1 MRVFNKISIKNKLRI
16 IIILTS
22 TVVIFLASIAF
33 VASDLFTFRQQMV
46 KDLSVF
52 ADLVSINSSAG
63 IIFENRRTIEENIAG
78 LKANK
83 NIIVVHIFTKNG
95 DRFVS
100 YFKQGY
106 LNNSEYDFTTITEYY
121 IQHNI
126 VPNQKH
132 YDFHRNKLEFIQ
144 PIIFKNDMIGTIYI
158 VSDLKVFKEHLFRS
172 GGIVIIVILVSL
184 LLAFILASKFQR
196 IITTPFYSLLTT
208 MQLVSQ
214 NKDYSL
220 RVDKIVDDEWGHLVN
235 KFNDMLTHIETNSIK
250 LNQYREHL
258 EDMVEQRTA
267 ELQQRTNEL
276 AKAMDQ
282 AMAANQAKSAFLAN
296 ISHEFRTPLNG
307 ILGYAQIFKQDNSLN
322 EQQQDGIDVIK
333 RSGEY
338 LLTLISDILDLSK
351 IEAGK
356 LEIIPAAFNFNQF
369 LYSIAELFKM
379 RALQKKINFNIEF
392 ADDLP
397 TVVNGD
403 EKHLRQIFIN
413 LLSNAIKFTEQG
425 IVTFKVTRQHEI
437 ISLQVI
443 DTGIGIDKND
453 LQNIFLPFQQ
463 SGDRNQKAEGTG
475 LGLSITK
482 KLIDAMD
489 GKLELDSV
497 LGQGSSFLVTFK
509 LPIIS
514 DIPQIIVQQP
524 LAIGYESHKY
534 PYKILIVDDNKENRD
549 FLTNILT
556 PLGFEI
562 LEANNGNICL
572 EITQQLHPDLIIMD
586 LMMPGIDGLETTT
599 KRIRKFCGNLPII
612 AASASVFKTNK
623 QDCLIAGCNEFIDKP
638 IINIELLNLLSKH
651 LKLQWIYPNKPD
663 EEQLPIL
670 SIEQATEL
678 SNLTMVGDIAGIIEL
693 AKQLKIID
701 SKLVNFMD
709 KIIHLANDFELEQL
723 QEIAKQSLE
732 RAT

>member
-22 TVVIFLASIAF
+22 AIVILLASVAF

-46 KDLSVF
+46 KDLSVL
-52 ADLVSINSSAG
+52 ADLVGINSSAG
-63 IIFENRRTIEENIAG
+63 LIFKNPYTIEENIAG

-83 NIIVVHIFTKNG
+83 NIIIVHIFTENG

-106 LNNSEYDFTTITEYY
+106 LNKSEYDFTTIADYY
-121 IQHNI
+121 IQHDA
-126 VPNQKH
+126 VPTQKY
-132 YDFHRNKLEFIQ
+132 YDFHSNKLEFVQ
-144 PIIFKNDMIGTIYI
+144 PIMFKDEMVGTVYI
-158 VSDLKVFKEHLFRS
+158 VSDLKVFKEHLLRS
-172 GGIVIIVILVSL
+172 GGVVIVVILVSL
-184 LLAFILASKFQR
+184 LLAFILASKFQH

-208 MQLVSQ
+208 MQLISQ

-220 RVDKIVDDEWGHLVN
+220 RVDKIVDDEWGNLVN
-235 KFNDMLTHIETNSIK
+235 KFNEMLTHIETNSIK

-258 EDMVEQRTA
+258 EDMVKQRTS
-267 ELQQRTNEL
+267 ELQQRTDEL

-307 ILGYAQIFKQDNSLN
+307 ILGYTQIFKQDNSLN
-322 EQQQDGIDVIK
+322 EQQQDGINVIQ

-356 LEIIPAAFNFNQF
+356 LEIIPEKFNFNQF
-369 LYSIAELFKM
+369 LSSIAELFKM
-379 RALQKKINFNIEF
+379 RASQKKINFNIEF

-397 TVVNGD
+397 TVVCGD
-403 EKHLRQIFIN
+403 EKCLRQIFIN

-425 IVTFKVTRQHEI
+425 SVTFRVNRQHDL

-443 DTGIGIDKND
+443 DTGIGIDKSE
-453 LQNIFLPFQQ
+453 LKNIFLPFQQ

-489 GKLELDSV
+489 GRLQLESV
-497 LGQGSSFLVTFK
+497 LGQGSNFVLTFK

-524 LAIGYESHKY
+524 LAVGYESSKY
-534 PYKILIVDDNKENRD
+534 PYTILVIDDNTGNRA
-549 FLTNILT
+549 FLIGILT
-556 PLGFEI
+556 PLGFKI
-562 LEANNGNICL
+562 LEASNGNIGL
-572 EITQQLHPDLIIMD
+572 EMTQQLHPDLIIMD
-586 LMMPGIDGLETTT
+586 LMMPGIDGFETT
-599 KRIRKFCGNLPII
+599 RQIRKYAKKLPII
-612 AASASVFKTNK
+612 AASASVFETNK
-623 QDCLIAGCNEFIDKP
+623 QNCLTAGCNDFIGKP
-638 IINIELLNLLSKH
+638 IENIKLLKLLDKY
-651 LKLQWIYPNKPD
+651 LKLQWIYSDKQV
-663 EEQLPIL
+663 EEQSPVL
-670 SIEQATEL
+670 SVVQATEL
-678 SNLTMVGDIAGIIEL
+678 SDLTMVGDIAGIMEF

-701 SKLVNFMD
+701 PKLTKFTN
-709 KIIHLANDFELEQL
+709 KLIYLANDFELEQL
-723 QEIAKQSLE
+723 QEISQQSLE
-732 RAT
+732 RAN